1 MIMQMMMSHD
11 EPGSK
16 HQITVKKKKKK
27 SKMNDN
33 AFRDKENWT
42 NLQLRPKKHTT
53 FDSFFGHFLHILLK
67 AKCSPDTYSSEKD
80 RYVDDCFAS
89 HLRWLR
95 IHMCQKT
102 SITHIH
108 TQLMYMIVH
117 IRIIVALILR
127 WASRMGNRE
136 LFCIIVICM
145 HL

>member
-16 HQITVKKKKKK
+16 HQITVKKKKK

-53 FDSFFGHFLHILLK
+53 FDSFFGHFLHILLR
-67 AKCSPDTYSSEKD
+67 AKCSPDTYSSDKD

-89 HLRWLR
+89 H
-95 IHMCQKT
+95 
-102 SITHIH
+102 
-108 TQLMYMIVH
+108 
-117 IRIIVALILR
+117 
-127 WASRMGNRE
+127 
-136 LFCIIVICM
+136 
-145 HL
+145 

>member
-1 MIMQMMMSHD
+1 MQMIMQMMMSHD

-16 HQITVKKKKKK
+16 HQITVKKKK

-89 HLRWLR
+89 L
-95 IHMCQKT
+95 
-102 SITHIH
+102 
-108 TQLMYMIVH
+108 
-117 IRIIVALILR
+117 
-127 WASRMGNRE
+127 
-136 LFCIIVICM
+136 
-145 HL
+145 

>member
-1 MIMQMMMSHD
+1 MQMIMQMMMSHD

-89 HLRWLR
+89 H
-95 IHMCQKT
+95 
-102 SITHIH
+102 
-108 TQLMYMIVH
+108 
-117 IRIIVALILR
+117 
-127 WASRMGNRE
+127 
-136 LFCIIVICM
+136 
-145 HL
+145 